1 MSYYGFYPPP
11 FPGARFGPEYGYH
24 NHFKPV
30 RVVPEPRFNVPVRP
44 SISHPQDKLI
54 SALTKRVTELEHKRM
69 RIFNT
74 KAITELKTKGYTVND
89 TQVTDDKAWG
99 EIDAETGM
107 LSTGA
112 TGIPISVINV
122 LNGREGFIALPPTSI
137 TTAVNRQAMSLDL
150 TTENAVFPEEDG
162 SYYTPF
168 TPYRTMIVDRC
179 PFVVH
184 ICGCGNRHCCHHG
197 CRVVRLV
204 AFLRCE
210 VSASD
215 SNAAEDTEGGD
226 NASTGN
232 SGTSTGGDSGSTTTG
247 NDSGSTT
254 GTGTTSGTGNTE
266 GEGSNAVQTTKLTG
280 KWSVLIPNMAYLPV
294 GTLIPWIKF
303 RFMTK
308 DKYEITVEKATAD
321 ASPVEASSD
330 NSSTTTP
337 DTTEPAT
344 P

>member
-44 SISHPQDKLI
+44 SVSRPQDKLI
-54 SALTKRVTELEHKRM
+54 SALTKRVSELEHKRM

-74 KAITELKTKGYTVND
+74 KAITELKEKGYSVNG

-137 TTAVNRQAMSLDL
+137 KTAVNRQAMSLDL
-150 TTENAVFPEEDG
+150 TTDNAVFPEEDG

-210 VSASD
+210 VTASD
-215 SNAAEDTEGGD
+215 SNASNEQQPGDAGDAGDAGG
-226 NASTGN
+226 AG
-232 SGTSTGGDSGSTTTG
+232 GAGGDSG
-247 NDSGSTT
+247 DSGD
-254 GTGTTSGTGNTE
+254 SGNS

-321 ASPVEASSD
+321 ASPVEASS
-330 NSSTTTP
+330 NSNTP
-337 DTTEPAT
+337 DSNNNEQPQ
-344 P
+344 PPSPSP